1 MTEETFN
8 KAKQLDSRIS
18 QLSYAILQAE
28 RITSNSLDIKIIGRN
43 ARGDEE
49 TLAYLDGKKYKDIR
63 EALSLELK
71 ARMREELEALE
82 TEFNN
87 L

>member
-1 MTEETFN
+1 MTKETLY
-8 KAKQLDSRIS
+8 KAQQLDSMIAR
-18 QLSYAILQAE
+18 LSYAILQVE
-28 RITSNSLDIKIIGRN
+28 RITSKSLDIKIVGRN

-49 TLAYLDGKKYKDIR
+49 ILAYLDGKNKDIR
-63 EALSLELK
+63 EALSRELK
-71 ARMREELEALE
+71 ARLEKEQESLI

>member
-28 RITSNSLDIKIIGRN
+28 RITSNSLDIKIVGRN

-49 TLAYLDGKKYKDIR
+49 TLAYLDGTNKDIR
-63 EALSLELK
+63 EILSRELK
-71 ARMREELEALE
+71 TRMEKELEALE

>member
-1 MTEETFN
+1 MTEETFY
-8 KAKQLDSRIS
+8 KAQQLDSKIA

-28 RITSNSLDIKIIGRN
+28 RITSNSFSIKIVGRN
-43 ARGDEE
+43 PRGDEE
-49 TLAYLDGKKYKDIR
+49 TLSYLDDKNKDIR
-63 EALSLELK
+63 EVLSRELK
-71 ARMREELEALE
+71 TRMEKELKALE

>member
-1 MTEETFN
+1 MTKETLY
-8 KAKQLDSRIS
+8 KAQQLDSMIAR
-18 QLSYAILQAE
+18 LSYAILQVE
-28 RITSNSLDIKIIGRN
+28 RITSKSLDIKIVGRN

-49 TLAYLDGKKYKDIR
+49 ILAYLDDKNKDIR
-63 EALSLELK
+63 EALSRELK
-71 ARMREELEALE
+71 ARLEKEQESLI